1 MINHT
6 KTHSATSNNEFKIF
20 DFLNQSVPV
29 LMGIF
34 IFLNPFPHT
43 TAIKEISFYLSVVI
57 VVGLVIFKR
66 TEISLKTPLLVPFG
80 LFVFWSFLSIFWALN
95 VENSIHDF
103 YSHLI
108 RYIIF
113 YFIIIS
119 FFNSKK
125 RLVCL
130 SWVIIISSTTFSVGG
145 LIYYYLILNN
155 SLSVRFALGF
165 THISTNI
172 VAFITLFAI
181 ILTLHNIF
189 TDNHLYRKAFLIICL
204 FSLSAATL
212 LTQTRSSF
220 VALFIV
226 GGIMLIKNKKSIFI
240 FTLIFLIIFVAT
252 PLRKRFSLENILHN
266 ERIPNYFVMFEI
278 IKSYP
283 ILGIGFGNET
293 YGTNID
299 LKDYQKKIP
308 PNIKS
313 IPHPLLADPH
323 NMLFSIVVRLGLVG
337 FVLFSYILFV
347 FGKMCVKSI
356 KEGKD
361 YFIKSWG
368 RCIVSAFVGF
378 FIIGIFEPSFSH
390 LQDTVFF
397 TILSMTTI
405 VWRLNQESVCY
416 PETSHCLDSEVDNQ
430 NIL

>member
-1 MINHT
+1 MINQT
-6 KTHSATSNNEFKIF
+6 KPHSAKSNNEFKIF
-20 DFLNQSVPV
+20 DLLNQSVPV
-29 LMGIF
+29 LLGVF
-34 IFLNPFPHT
+34 IFFNPFPHT

-57 VVGLVIFKR
+57 VVVLVLFKR
-66 TEISLKTPLLVPFG
+66 TEFSLKTPLLVPFG

-108 RYIIF
+108 RYIIL

-130 SWVIIISSTTFSVGG
+130 SWVIIISSTAFSVGG

-155 SLSVRFALGF
+155 SLSAKFASSF
-165 THISTNI
+165 THIPTNF
-172 VAFITLFAI
+172 VGFVTLFAI
-181 ILTLHNIF
+181 ILTLYNFF
-189 TDNHLYRKAFLIICL
+189 TDNHLYRRAFLIICL

-220 VALFIV
+220 VALFIA

-266 ERIPNYFVMFEI
+266 ERIPNYYIMFEV
-278 IKSYP
+278 IKNYP
-283 ILGIGFGNET
+283 IIGIGFGNET
-293 YGTNID
+293 YGTDID

-313 IPHPLLADPH
+313 IPHPLLTDPH

-368 RCIVSAFVGF
+368 RCIGSAFVGF

-390 LQDTVFF
+390 LQETVFF
-397 TILSMTTI
+397 TLFSMITI
-405 VWRLNQESVCY
+405 VWRMNEEL
-416 PETSHCLDSEVDNQ
+416 
-430 NIL
+430 IG

>member
-1 MINHT
+1 MAIQT
-6 KTHSATSNNEFKIF
+6 KTKFTKFNNDFKII
-20 DFLNQSVPV
+20 DLLNQSVPI
-29 LMGIF
+29 LLGIF
-34 IFLNPFPHT
+34 IFFNPFPHT

-57 VVGLVIFKR
+57 VVVLVLFKS
-66 TEISLKTPLLVPFG
+66 TEFSFKTPLLVPFG
-80 LFVFWSFLSIFWALN
+80 IFVFWSFLSIFWALN
-95 VENSIHDF
+95 VENTIHDF

-113 YFIIIS
+113 YFITVN
-119 FFNSKK
+119 FFNSKE

-130 SWVIIISSTTFSVGG
+130 SWVIIISSTAFSVGG

-155 SLSVRFALGF
+155 SLSARFASSF
-165 THISTNI
+165 THIPTNF
-172 VAFITLFAI
+172 VGFVTLFAI

-189 TDNHLYRKAFLIICL
+189 TDNHLYRRVFLFICL
-204 FSLSAATL
+204 FTLSAATL
-212 LTQTRSSF
+212 LTQTRSSL
-220 VALFIV
+220 VALFIA

-266 ERIPNYFVMFEI
+266 ERIPNYYIMFEV

-283 ILGIGFGNET
+283 IMGIGFGNET

-313 IPHPLLADPH
+313 IPHPLLVDPH

-337 FVLFSYILFV
+337 LVLFLYVLFV

-390 LQDTVFF
+390 LQETVFF
-397 TILSMTTI
+397 TILSMITI
-405 VWRLNQESVCY
+405 VWRLDEKLIS
-416 PETSHCLDSEVDNQ
+416 
-430 NIL
+430 